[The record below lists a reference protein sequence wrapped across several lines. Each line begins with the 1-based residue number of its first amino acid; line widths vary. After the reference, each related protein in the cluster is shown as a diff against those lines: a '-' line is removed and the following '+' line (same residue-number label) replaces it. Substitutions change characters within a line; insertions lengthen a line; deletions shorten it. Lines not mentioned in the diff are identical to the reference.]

1 MARTLRGRKG
11 PSGSSLS
18 PEQRAFLE
26 ALAKLI
32 ADDLLERQEGAP
44 EQIVKAKDQGNDT
57 GIQIGIVP
65 GIE

>member
-1 MARTLRGRKG
+1 MARVLRGRKD

-32 ADDLLERQEGAP
+32 ADDIIERQEGAP
-44 EQIVKAKDQGNDT
+44 GQSVKAKDQGSVQEKNRKLT
-57 GIQIGIVP
+57 
-65 GIE
+65 